1 MKSCLQQYARVFVA
15 VWLASIHVPTSAQD
29 LLPALEAEGD
39 SALIATTERNDSLV
53 NYPAEFFNRYQPK
66 TALDVV
72 RRVPGFTL
80 DDGGD
85 KRGFGGAAGN
95 VLINDRRPS
104 TKQDSPSAILNRI
117 SAEQVERVELIR
129 VRVRDIDLQGY
140 PEVIN
145 VVLFADAPATIRWEV
160 YFRYNF
166 DQGLPP
172 FGGISYSDR
181 WKDIEYNVGFDTRY
195 SRFGDPGAIE
205 TFDPD
210 GVLTEVRVDK
220 DHAEGPDFNGYL
232 NASTWLGRNFVRL
245 NSRINSENRDILL
258 QSTTTPQLPGELPS
272 QEIIATVRDNK
283 RLEIGLDGE
292 RVLSSDLLGKAI
304 ILYSLLEQEPSS
316 SQQDLDSDGEQTRF
330 RLEDENATKSE
341 LITRFE
347 LNWAGLANHAIQVN
361 LERAFNVLDNEQVFT
376 DDTGDG
382 PVVIEIPGGNVRVEE
397 ERWNVVAQDTWAFG
411 DFSLDYGLGYERST
425 IKQTG
430 DANQDRTFS
439 FIKPRAILTY
449 ASQQGRQTRLRAERE
464 VSQLDFDDFV
474 SAAVF
479 EDDDIALGNPNLRPD
494 NTWILEL
501 SHERRFGDV
510 TVVKGTVFHNW
521 IEDTLD
527 FLPLTPT
534 FEVNGNIGDAR
545 RWGVILETTLPVFP
559 ERLENARLDLKARWQ
574 DSTVVDPVTGN
585 DRVLSSEG
593 GFRDDMAF
601 LNENRYAFDVQFRQD
616 LETQKVSWGL
626 GLGWRAN
633 RPLFKADELDVFD
646 EDFQA
651 TAFVQTT
658 RWLGMRISLEGENI
672 LDSVFYRDRTIFE
685 GERSLTPVKRRE
697 IREGT
702 NGIRIWL
709 RMSGTF

>member
-1 MKSCLQQYARVFVA
+1 MTSCLRQCARVLIPAWLTGLSVA
-15 VWLASIHVPTSAQD
+15 GFAQES
-29 LLPALEAEGD
+29 LPVSQPAND
-39 SALIATTERNDSLV
+39 SAPPAAEERNDSLV
-53 NYPAEFFNRYQPK
+53 NYPAEFFTRYQPK
-66 TALDVV
+66 TALDIVN
-72 RRVPGFTL
+72 RVPGFTL

-145 VVLFADAPATIRWEV
+145 VRLRADAPATIRWEV

-166 DQGLPP
+166 DQGLTP
-172 FGGISYSDR
+172 FAGISFSDR
-181 WKDIEYNVGFDTRY
+181 WKDIEYNVGFDARY

-210 GVLTEVRVDK
+210 GVLTEVRVDE

-232 NASTWLGRNFVRL
+232 NAATWLGRNFVRL

-258 QSTTTPQLPGELPS
+258 QSTTTPQVPGELPS

-292 RVLSSDLLGKAI
+292 RILSSDLLGKAI

-316 SQQDLDSDGEQTRF
+316 SQQDLDSDGQQTRF
-330 RLEDENATKSE
+330 RLEDESATKSE

-347 LNWAGLANHAIQVN
+347 LNWAGLDDHAIQVN

-397 ERWNVVAQDTWAFG
+397 ERWNFVAQDTWTLG

-425 IKQTG
+425 ITQTG
-430 DANQDRTFS
+430 DANQERTFS

-449 ASQQGRQTRLRAERE
+449 SPRQGQQTRLRAERE

-479 EDDDIALGNPNLRPD
+479 EDDDIALGNPDLRPD

-510 TVVKGTVFHNW
+510 AVVKGTVFHNW
-521 IEDTLD
+521 VEDTLD

-559 ERLENARLDLKARWQ
+559 ARLENARLDFKARWQ
-574 DSTVVDPVTGN
+574 DSTVVDPVTGD
-585 DRVLSSEG
+585 DRVLSGEG

-601 LNENRYAFDVQFRQD
+601 LNENRYAFDVKFRQD
-616 LETQKVSWGL
+616 LESQKVSWGL
-626 GLGWRAN
+626 GLGWRAD

-646 EDFQA
+646 EDYQA
-651 TAFVQTT
+651 TAFIQTT
-658 RWLGMRISLEGENI
+658 RWLGMRISLEGENM

-702 NGIRIWL
+702 NGVRIWL